1 MDPLGCGLTLESTN
15 ARAARR
21 QGVWRMLQAISARE
35 TPVDGVSDKD
45 HRGRGLPMYTYKYIY
60 IYKRGRH
67 GGRESGEC
75 SRPARR
81 GRPSSGSFEAY
92 LTFITGGE
100 TSRGERVIGVYL

>member
-60 IYKRGRH
+60 IYISEGGTAAGSLENAPGQLGA
-67 GGRESGEC
+67 GGR
-75 SRPARR
+75 ARVHLR
-81 GRPSSGSFEAY
+81 R
-92 LTFITGGE
+92 I
-100 TSRGERVIGVYL
+100 